1 MNCQFRMIVES
12 RKFVPESETAS
23 LRPIGLEANR
33 KSLETAIDWSFE
45 QRIEAAS
52 RDGVVRKGRDHI
64 PPCPL

>member
-1 MNCQFRMIVES
+1 MIVES

-45 QRIEAAS
+45 QKI
-52 RDGVVRKGRDHI
+52 I
-64 PPCPL
+64 PRRLSVDELFDETTAGLC